1 MGLALQNETEVPAC
15 ARVKQAEA
23 RRPEVTRLRQVLTGT
38 SIFQLSKRYGFVA
51 VVMIAL
57 GVGALTVVKRCVWTS
72 GLPDGLIQANGRI
85 EGDHVTVASK
95 FPGRIQQLQVREGDT
110 VQAGQVLL
118 RLDDTQTRAR
128 VEQAKR
134 AFEALEAQVQAAHT
148 SLAVLN
154 LEVPLAIEAADAAV
168 ASARAAVGKAEA
180 VEYEARRD
188 VERLRPLAAESA
200 TSQQQLD
207 QAEMK
212 WAVAR
217 KEIVAAR
224 SALVEATKRLAQAEL
239 GWKRIRA
246 KEAEVAAL
254 ERQRDQAEAALTEA
268 ESVLADL
275 TIVAPAS
282 GTVTA
287 RMVDVGEVVSAGA
300 PLLELVDL
308 DRLYLKVYVPEVQIG
323 KLRLD
328 LPARIYTDAF
338 PDQPFEAVVRYIAS
352 KAEFTPKEV
361 QTTDER
367 VKLIY
372 AVKLYLKENPDHRLT
387 PGLPADA
394 VIKWRDDVAWAK
406 PR

>member
-1 MGLALQNETEVPAC
+1 MS
-15 ARVKQAEA
+15 
-23 RRPEVTRLRQVLTGT
+23 RRYR
-38 SIFQLSKRYGFVA
+38 FAA
-51 VVMIAL
+51 VVALVLVAGVL
-57 GVGALTVVKRCVWTS
+57 GVIGRGVWDS
-72 GLPDGLIQANGRI
+72 RFPEGLIQANGRI

-95 FPGRIQQLQVREGDT
+95 FPGRIQHLLAREGDT
-110 VQAGQVLL
+110 VHAGQVLI
-118 RLDDTQTRAR
+118 RLDDTQTRAK

-148 SLAVLN
+148 TLAVLN
-154 LEVPLAIEAADAAV
+154 LEVPLAIEAADERV
-168 ASARAAVGKAEA
+168 AGARAAVAKAEA
-180 VEYEARRD
+180 VEQEARRD
-188 VERLRPLAAESA
+188 AERMRPLLAEQA
-200 TSQQQLD
+200 VSQQQLD
-207 QAEMK
+207 QAEAR
-212 WAVAR
+212 WAVAQN
-217 KEIVAAR
+217 EWQAAQ
-224 SALVEATKRLAQAEL
+224 SALLQAQKELAQAEL

-254 ERQRDQAEAALTEA
+254 ERQRDQAEAALREV

-275 TIVAPAS
+275 TIVAPTS
-282 GTVTA
+282 GTVTT
-287 RMVDVGEVVSAGA
+287 RLVDVGEVVPAGA

-308 DRLYLKVYVPEVQIG
+308 DRLYLQVYVPEVQIG
-323 KLRLD
+323 KLRLN

-338 PDQPFEAVVRYIAS
+338 PDRPFEAVVRYIAS

-361 QTTDER
+361 QTPDER

-406 PR
+406 PRS